1 MEMGL
6 EGKVAIVTGAA
17 NGIGLA
23 ASAALAAEGAHVF
36 GGDIEPAPLR
46 ELEGSVEAVE
56 VDLMS
61 DAGAATLIAA
71 AQQAH
76 GRVDVLVNVVG
87 GARHRKTFTEV
98 GDEDWIWMW
107 EFNFLSMVR
116 ACRAAV
122 PTMIA
127 GGGGSIVSVASDAGR
142 QPDPFFVDYCVAKA
156 SMISLSKSLSIE
168 YGSQGIRSN
177 VVTPGGTLTPGF
189 VEFFD
194 KSAAPDWGMET
205 EEAIDHFAKN
215 IRRMPLGHL
224 GKPEDV
230 AAAIVFLASDAA
242 KQVTG
247 SDYRI
252 DGGAQ
257 VFA

>member
-1 MEMGL
+1 MNLGL
-6 EGKVAIVTGAA
+6 EGKVAVVTGAA

-23 ASAALAAEGAHVF
+23 AAKALAAEGAIVF
-36 GGDIEPAPLR
+36 GGDIAPAPLAG
-46 ELEGSVEAVE
+46 LEGIEAVE
-56 VDLMS
+56 VDLMTE
-61 DAGAATLIAA
+61 AGNAALIATA
-71 AQQAH
+71 AEAH

-98 GDEDWIWMW
+98 ADADWIWMW
-107 EFNFLSMVR
+107 EFNFLSMAR
-116 ACRAAV
+116 ACRAAIPLMV
-122 PTMIA
+122 EN
-127 GGGGSIVSVASDAGR
+127 GGGSIVSVASDAGR

-156 SMISLSKSLSIE
+156 SVISLSKSLSIE
-168 YGSQGIRSN
+168 YGPQGIRSN
-177 VVTPGGTLTPGF
+177 VVTPGGTRSPGF
-189 VEFFD
+189 DEFFAR
-194 KSAAPDWGMET
+194 SAAPDWGMEFD
-205 EEAIDHFAKN
+205 EALEHFAKN
-215 IRRMPLGHL
+215 VRRMPLGQL
-224 GKPEDV
+224 GRPEDV

>member
-1 MEMGL
+1 MGL
-6 EGKVAIVTGAA
+6 EGKVAVVTGAA
-17 NGIGLA
+17 AGIGLA

-36 GGDIEPAPLR
+36 GGDIAPAPLL
-46 ELEGSVEAVE
+46 ELEGSVEPVE
-56 VDLMS
+56 VDLLTAEGPAS
-61 DAGAATLIAA
+61 LIETAKD
-71 AQQAH
+71 AH

-87 GARHRKTFTEV
+87 GALHRTSFTAV
-98 GDEDWIWMW
+98 GDDDWLGMW

-116 ACRAAV
+116 ACRAAIPLMV
-122 PTMIA
+122 A
-127 GGGGSIVSVASDAGR
+127 ERSGSIVSVASDAGR

-156 SMISLSKSLSIE
+156 SVISLSKSLSIE
-168 YGSQGIRSN
+168 YGPAGLRSN

-205 EEAIDHFAKN
+205 EEAIEHFAKD

-224 GKPEDV
+224 GQPEDV

-242 KQVTG
+242 SQVTG